1 MFMCKHCLE
10 QYEDKDLAY
19 SIIPEIRVNFPGAA
33 ESYAV
38 KFCSK
43 AHVQEFLEQ
52 IKAHQQKYVLTKH
65 GKGGDKTFEPATAL
79 ELLLLVG
86 SSKAS

>member
-10 QYEDKDLAY
+10 QFEDNELAY
-19 SIIPEIRVNFPGAA
+19 TLILESRVNHPANDAFFL
-33 ESYAV
+33 

-43 AHVQEFLEQ
+43 AHVQEFLGYISNQ
-52 IKAHQQKYVLTKH
+52 RQKYVMTKVT
-65 GKGGDKTFEPATAL
+65 GNGEQRFPADYPL

>member
-1 MFMCKHCLE
+1 MFMCKQCWE
-10 QYEDKDLAY
+10 QFEDKDLAY
-19 SIIPEIRVNFPGAA
+19 TLILEARLNHPAA
-33 ESYAV
+33 ETFLL

-43 AHVQEFLEQ
+43 AHVQQFLEQ
-52 IKAHQQKYVLTKH
+52 ISHQRQKYVLTKK
-65 GKGGDKTFEPATAL
+65 GKTEDKQYGPDYPK

>member
-1 MFMCKHCLE
+1 MFMCSHCLE
-10 QYEDKDLAY
+10 QFEDNNLAY
-19 SIIPEIRVNFPGAA
+19 KLILESRLSHPAA
-33 ESYAV
+33 ETFYL

-43 AHVQEFLEQ
+43 AHVQEFLTRISNQ
-52 IKAHQQKYVLTKH
+52 RQKYVLTKFKRS
-65 GKGGDKTFEPATAL
+65 GEETYPSDYPL

>member
-1 MFMCKHCLE
+1 MFMCKECLE
-10 QYEDKDLAY
+10 QFESPAY
-19 SIIPEIRVNFPGAA
+19 TLIL
-33 ESYAV
+33 ESRLSHPMADSFLS

-43 AHVQEFLEQ
+43 AHLQQYLQ
-52 IKAHQQKYVLTKH
+52 HISNQRQKYVLTKVTKN
-65 GKGGDKTFEPATAL
+65 GEQAFPANYPL

>member
-1 MFMCKHCLE
+1 MFMCKQCLE

-19 SIIPEIRVNFPGAA
+19 TLLL
-33 ESYAV
+33 ESRANQPYGDSFIL

-43 AHVQEFLEQ
+43 AHVQEFLQ
-52 IKAHQQKYVLTKH
+52 QVSKQRQKYILAKVTKS
-65 GKGGDKTFEPATAL
+65 GEQKFPADYPL

>member
-10 QYEDKDLAY
+10 QFDDSQLAY
-19 SIIPEIRVNFPGAA
+19 TLIQESRLSHPAA
-33 ESYAV
+33 DTFV
-38 KFCSK
+38 LKFCSR
-43 AHVQEFLEQ
+43 AHVQEFLGHISNQ
-52 IKAHQQKYVLTKH
+52 RQRYVLTKVESD
-65 GKGGDKTFEPATAL
+65 GATKQFGPDYPL

>member
-1 MFMCKHCLE
+1 MCKECLE
-10 QYEDKDLAY
+10 QFADKDLAY
-19 SIIPEIRVNFPGAA
+19 ILILESRLSHPAA
-33 ESYAV
+33 DAFAL

-43 AHVQEFLEQ
+43 AHIQTYLEHINYQ
-52 IKAHQQKYVLTKH
+52 RQKYVLTKITKN
-65 GKGGDKTFEPATAL
+65 GQQQFPADYPL